1 MNKQLVTSSIGA
13 VMQSRRL
20 SEICRLLKINL
31 SDALNV
37 MNKDQRRVLVHW
49 LVLQL
54 SLVILDFLALIF
66 TAIVTSAFI
75 PIIQSQPENIPEI
88 FIRLYERLLPRVSI
102 YEFIFTLV
110 AISGTLVILRSL
122 LSVLVSRYFF
132 YKIAK
137 FQVEI
142 SDRLID
148 SHFKA
153 SLESR
158 LMLNQ
163 SQLLQTLTTSL
174 NSLITYVLANIV
186 IVTAELLS
194 IFLLVASLLIYSP
207 FMGLA
212 TGILGATYMLMLTVV
227 ILRSST
233 NANKTNAL
241 NELKA
246 MEDLEVLSITH
257 LESRVIGSFD
267 VLKNRYLKSRLNYSL
282 SLAERQVQFQYPKVA
297 MEIGAVILGLTLS
310 IFVWYFFGI
319 RQSVTFLAL
328 FAVLGFRIQP
338 GVSRVQSCLLMVRQ
352 HLPSAQPIIRMNKFY
367 SSNLS
372 QHKVSPLSRLGAEG
386 SSTSLIIQNL
396 SYGILSEHMLIKNLD
411 FKFTGPGLVL
421 LKGPNGSGKS
431 TLLEIMCGLREPLHG
446 ILSFETY
453 GEASATKNS
462 ANKIAYLPQEIAVF
476 QGNLYE
482 NLTLGSEGAID
493 LKKAESI
500 LGNFDFLQGNWKI
513 TEKRNYGNELSGGE
527 KQKIGIARI
536 FAQTSPIIILDEPS
550 SALDVTSIGLLRTL
564 VLERKANSLIIITSH
579 TEDFDDIADATFTL

>member
-1 MNKQLVTSSIGA
+1 MTSSIGT
-13 VMQSRRL
+13 VMQNRSVDG
-20 SEICRLLKINL
+20 IYGLLKINL
-31 SDALNV
+31 IDALQV
-37 MNKDQRRVLVHW
+37 INKDQRRVLVQW

-54 SLVILDFLALIF
+54 SLVILDFLALIL

-75 PIIQSQPENIPEI
+75 PIIQSHPENIPET
-88 FIRLYERLLPRVSI
+88 FIRLYERSLPRLSL

-110 AISGTLVILRSL
+110 AISGTFIILRSL
-122 LSVLVSRYFF
+122 LSVLVSRRYF
-132 YKIAK
+132 YRIAK

-142 SDRLID
+142 SNRLID

-153 SLESR
+153 TLESR
-158 LMLNQ
+158 LALNQ

-186 IVTAELLS
+186 IITAELLS
-194 IFLLVASLLIYSP
+194 IFLLVTSLVIYSP
-207 FMGLA
+207 LMGLA
-212 TGILGATYMLMLTVV
+212 TGILGATYMLLLTVV
-227 ILRSST
+227 IIRSST
-233 NANKTNAL
+233 NANRTNAL
-241 NELKA
+241 NELQA
-246 MEDLEVLSITH
+246 MEDLQVLSVAH
-257 LESRVIGSFD
+257 PEARMIGSFD

-310 IFVWYFFGI
+310 ILVWYFFGI

-338 GVSRVQSCLLMVRQ
+338 GISRVQSCLLMIRQ
-352 HLPSAQPIIRMNKFY
+352 HLPSAQAVIRMNKFY
-367 SSNLS
+367 SSDFS
-372 QHKVSPLSRLGAEG
+372 QHSESPLFRVRDEGA
-386 SSTSLIIQNL
+386 STNLVIQNL
-396 SYGILSEHMLIKNLD
+396 SYGVLSEHLLIKNLD

-446 ILSFETY
+446 TLNFESS
-453 GEASATKNS
+453 GEESAIETSVNR
-462 ANKIAYLPQEIAVF
+462 IAYLPQEIAIF
-476 QGNLYE
+476 HGNLYE

-500 LGNFDFLQGNWKI
+500 LSSFDFLQGNWQFN
-513 TEKRNYGNELSGGE
+513 EKRNYGNELSGGE

-550 SALDVTSIGLLRTL
+550 SALDVASIGFLRTL
-564 VLERKANSLIIITSH
+564 ILESKANALIIVTSH
-579 TEDFDDIADATFTL
+579 TEDFDEIADTIFTL

>member
-1 MNKQLVTSSIGA
+1 VTLSIGT
-13 VMQSRRL
+13 VMQNRRL
-20 SEICRLLKINL
+20 SQICGLLKTNL
-31 SDALNV
+31 SDALQVIN
-37 MNKDQRRVLVHW
+37 NDQRRVLVQW

-75 PIIQSQPENIPEI
+75 PIIQSHPENIPEI
-88 FIRLYERLLPRVSI
+88 FIRLYERFLPRVSI

-122 LSVLVSRYFF
+122 LSVLVSRHFF

-158 LMLNQ
+158 LVLNQ

-194 IFLLVASLLIYSP
+194 IFLLVASLIIYSP
-207 FMGLA
+207 FMGFA

-241 NELKA
+241 NELQA
-246 MEDLEVLSITH
+246 MEDLQVLSVTH

-352 HLPSAQPIIRMNKFY
+352 HLPSAQAIIRMNKFY

-386 SSTSLIIQNL
+386 SSTSLVIQNL

-446 ILSFETY
+446 ILSFKTH
-453 GEASATKNS
+453 GEVSATENS

-482 NLTLGSEGAID
+482 NLTLGSEDAID
-493 LKKAESI
+493 LKIAETI

-513 TEKRNYGNELSGGE
+513 TERRNYGNELSGGE

-550 SALDVTSIGLLRTL
+550 SALDVTSVGLLRTL

-579 TEDFDDIADATFTL
+579 TEEFDEIADAMFTL

>member
-1 MNKQLVTSSIGA
+1 MTSSIGA
-13 VMQSRRL
+13 VMKSRRL

-186 IVTAELLS
+186 IITAELLS